1 MLPHNFHARTQSGR
15 ALSILAGVPTCT
27 THWVSSNERQRRIVK
42 ITKKYI

>member
-1 MLPHNFHARTQSGR
+1 MLPHNFHTRTQSGR

-27 THWVSSNERQRRIVK
+27 THRVSSNERIVK